1 MHVILCNQGFT
12 HVISVVGN
20 DLLRLQPAMIE
31 AAIETGVK
39 HFYPSEW
46 NSDISQKEIYSMRYF
61 RDKQVTR
68 SHLAAKAK
76 EHKDFHYTL
85 FITGIFTEW
94 SILEFYGFD
103 DEKLHVTTY
112 GKPEARVGVTSIPE
126 FVSSFTSVLRST
138 NFDSIAR
145 YTVSSLL
152 LPFTPTG
159 VSGSERTIRVT
170 GTSTT
175 FQGLVDSL
183 GEAKNTTYEVDYL
196 PVEEASRMEEQ
207 ARLDG
212 NDLSEMM
219 WSIKPLVASGFGVA
233 DGNGSRL
240 DNDLFDFTPETI
252 TETFSRMFKQ
262 KTKLS

>member
-1 MHVILCNQGFT
+1 MH
-12 HVISVVGN
+12 
-20 DLLRLQPAMIE
+20 
-31 AAIETGVK
+31 
-39 HFYPSEW
+39 
-46 NSDISQKEIYSMRYF
+46 
-61 RDKQVTR
+61 
-68 SHLAAKAK
+68 
-76 EHKDFHYTL
+76 
-85 FITGIFTEW
+85 
-94 SILEFYGFD
+94 
-103 DEKLHVTTY
+103 
-112 GKPEARVGVTSIPE
+112 
-126 FVSSFTSVLRST
+126 ST